1 MQNLCS
7 VGKRVPK
14 IDAVDKATGRAQ
26 YIQDLK
32 LPGMLYGK
40 ILYSKFPHARIVKID
55 TSRARALPGIRAV
68 ITGEDI
74 PEIKMGVYKDNRP
87 LKAGKVRSYRD
98 EVAAVAA
105 TDPDTAEEALS
116 LIEVIYQPLPGI
128 FNPEEAM
135 QKSAPLVHETHKTN
149 VLRMPWKLHYGDVD
163 DARQAAAYVVEDRF
177 STTWVTHC
185 CLGTSGAVA
194 EFDPANN
201 LTIYTNTQI
210 PSLAQKD
217 FLEALKAMGLRD
229 KRVRVIKP
237 CIGGGF
243 GSKLD
248 TYAYEYIA
256 ILLAFHT
263 RRPVKIEFGRQEEFI
278 ATSTRQPTITD
289 ISQGCDENGKLL
301 FRDLSM
307 ILDNG
312 AYTSWGATTPSVM
325 MMPITSLYRVANVRY
340 EAKCVYTNN
349 TYAQAMRG
357 YGNPQATFAIE
368 CSMDMLAEKAGID
381 PIEFRRINANQSG
394 DVSPQD
400 LRITTCGLEECMDSV
415 KATLAWE
422 AEKKDG
428 EGVGMAS
435 LIHVGGG
442 ARVYKSD
449 GCGTII
455 KMDDFG
461 KVDVFTGATDMGQ
474 GADTVVAQ
482 IVAEELGLRVDDIH
496 VIHSDTDI
504 CPWDVGAHAS
514 RTTFVAGNAALGAA
528 KKIKARLLE
537 MGAKQLDVPLERLIL
552 NEQCIIDREDPGK
565 RIAISKLLRKAHFS
579 HGGQMLMAEHFYDP
593 ANENMGKD
601 FKGNMSMTYTFGS
614 HGVRV
619 KVDQETGK
627 VQILKYV
634 AAHDVGKAINPM
646 LLEGQVYG
654 GVMMG
659 LGYALTEQVI
669 LEKGENMNPNFRDY
683 KILTAKDVVPIET
696 PILET
701 YDEDGPFGA
710 KGIGEP
716 GCVPTAPAVA
726 NAIYDAIGVRIR
738 DLPITPER
746 ILAAIREKQGLDV
759 CGQEPGKDDAA
770 ECVSVLRQVRGRM
783 LLQCFRRPTRK
794 YR

>member
-1 MQNLCS
+1 MQNLCA
-7 VGKRVPK
+7 VGKRIPK
-14 IDAVDKATGRAQ
+14 IDAVEKATGRAH

-32 LPGMLYGK
+32 LPGMLHGK

-55 TSRARALPGIRAV
+55 ASKAKALPGVRAV
-68 ITGEDI
+68 ITGADI

-87 LKAGKVRSYRD
+87 LKTGKVCSYRD

-105 TDPDTAEEALS
+105 IDSRTAEAALK
-116 LIEVIYQPLPGI
+116 LIEVFYEPLPGI
-128 FNPEEAM
+128 FDPEEAM
-135 QKSAPLVHETHKTN
+135 QSGAPLVHPEHKTN

-163 DARQAAAYVVEDRF
+163 AAKKEAAYVVEDRF

-185 CLGTSGAVA
+185 CMGTSGAVA
-194 EFDPANN
+194 EFDSANN
-201 LTIYTNTQI
+201 LTIHTNTQI

-217 FLEALKAMGLRD
+217 FMEALKAMGIAQR
-229 KRVRVIKP
+229 RVRVIKP

-256 ILLAFHT
+256 ILLAFYT
-263 RRPVKIEFGRQEEFI
+263 RRPVKVEFDRTEEFI
-278 ATSTRQPTITD
+278 ATSTRQPTITY
-289 ISQGCDENGKLL
+289 ISQGCDASGKLL
-301 FRDLSM
+301 FRDIAM

-325 MMPITSLYRVANVRY
+325 MMPITTLYRVPNVRF

-349 TYAQAMRG
+349 TYSQAMRG

-368 CSMDMLAEKAGID
+368 STMEMLAEKAGID
-381 PIEFRRINANQSG
+381 PIEFRRMNANQPG
-394 DVSPQD
+394 DVSTQG
-400 LRITTCGLEECMDSV
+400 LRITTCGLEACMDAV
-415 KATLAWE
+415 K
-422 AEKKDG
+422 EKLEWNRSKARG
-428 EGVGMAS
+428 EGIGLAS

-461 KVDVFTGATDMGQ
+461 KVDLFTGATDMGQ
-474 GADTVVAQ
+474 GSDTVIAQ
-482 IVAEELGLRVDDIH
+482 IVAEELGLQVEDIH
-496 VIHSDTDI
+496 VIHSDTNV
-504 CPWDVGAHAS
+504 CPWDVGSHAS

-537 MGAKQLDVPLERLIL
+537 MGAKQLEAPLEKLALRDRCIFHCDDPEKRLELGKIL
-552 NEQCIIDREDPGK
+552 RN
-565 RIAISKLLRKAHFS
+565 AHFS
-579 HGGQMLMAEHFYDP
+579 QGGQMLMAEYFYDP

-601 FKGNMSMTYTFGS
+601 FRGNMSMTYTFGT
-614 HGVRV
+614 HGVRL
-619 KVDQETGK
+619 KVDEETGK
-627 VQILKYV
+627 VKILKYV
-634 AAHDVGKAINPM
+634 AAHDVGKAINPL

-659 LGYALTEQVI
+659 IGYALSEQVI

-683 KILTAKDVVPIET
+683 KILTAKDTVPIEA
-696 PILET
+696 PVLET
-701 YDEDGPFGA
+701 YDKDGPFGA

-716 GCVPTAPAVA
+716 GCVPTAPAIA
-726 NAIYDAIGVRIR
+726 NAIYDAVGVRIR
-738 DLPITPER
+738 DLPITPEKV
-746 ILAAIREKQGLDV
+746 LEAIRAKKGLDP
-759 CGQEPGKDDAA
+759 CGQELGKEDA
-770 ECVSVLRQVRGRM
+770 QV
-783 LLQCFRRPTRK
+783 CIIEE
-794 YR
+794 

>member
-1 MQNLCS
+1 MMQELCS

-55 TSRARALPGIRAV
+55 TAKARALPGVRAV
-68 ITGEDI
+68 ITGEDC

-105 TDPDTAEEALS
+105 TDPDIAKEAVS
-116 LIEVIYQPLPGI
+116 LIEVIYEPLPGV
-128 FNPEEAM
+128 FDPEEAM
-135 QKSAPLVHETHKTN
+135 QKSAPLVHEAHKTN

-163 DARQAAAYVVEDRF
+163 AARKAAAYVVEDRF

-185 CLGTSGAVA
+185 CMGASGAIA
-194 EFDPANN
+194 EFDPINN

-217 FLEALKAMGLRD
+217 FLEALKAMGLKD

-248 TYAYEYIA
+248 TYAYEYIS

-263 RRPVKIEFGRQEEFI
+263 RRPVKIEFDRAEEFI
-278 ATSTRQPTITD
+278 ATSTRQPTITY

-325 MMPITSLYRVANVRY
+325 MMPITTLYRVANVRY

-349 TYAQAMRG
+349 TYSQAMRG

-368 CSMDMLAEKAGID
+368 CTMDMLAEKAGMD

-415 KATLAWE
+415 KETLAWD
-422 AEKKDG
+422 AENKEG

-455 KMDDFG
+455 KMDDYG

-474 GADTVVAQ
+474 GADTVIAQ
-482 IVAEELGLRVDDIH
+482 IVAEELGLMVDDIH
-496 VIHSDTDI
+496 VVHSDTDI

-514 RTTFVAGNAALGAA
+514 RTTFIAGNAALGAA

-552 NEQCIIDREDPGK
+552 NEQCIIDQEDPEH
-565 RIAISKLLRKAHFS
+565 RIAIGKLLRKAHFS

-593 ANENMGKD
+593 SNENMGKD

-619 KVDQETGK
+619 KVDQDTGK

-634 AAHDVGKAINPM
+634 ATHDVGKAINPM

-669 LEKGENMNPNFRDY
+669 SEKGANMKPNFRDY
-683 KILTAKDVVPIET
+683 KILTAKDVVPIEA
-696 PILET
+696 PVLET
-701 YDEDGPFGA
+701 YDQDGPFGA

-726 NAIYDAIGVRIR
+726 NAIYDAIGVRIK

-770 ECVSVLRQVRGRM
+770 ECIIEE
-783 LLQCFRRPTRK
+783 
-794 YR
+794 

>member
-1 MQNLCS
+1 MQALS
-7 VGKRVPK
+7 TVGKRIPK
-14 IDAVDKATGRAQ
+14 IDAVDKATGRAR

-40 ILYSKFPHARIVKID
+40 ILYSKYPHARIVKID
-55 TSRARALPGIRAV
+55 ASKAKALPGVRAV
-68 ITGEDI
+68 LTGEDI
-74 PEIKMGVYKDNRP
+74 PDIRMGVYKDNRP
-87 LKAGKVRSYRD
+87 LKKGKVCSYRD

-105 TDPDTAEEALS
+105 VDAHTAAEAVK
-116 LIEVIYQPLPGI
+116 LIEVTYEPLPAI
-128 FNPEEAM
+128 FEPEAAM
-135 QKSAPLVHETHKTN
+135 KEGAPLVHEEHKTN
-149 VLRMPWKLHYGDVD
+149 VLKMPWKLHYGDVEA
-163 DARQAAAYVVEDRF
+163 ARKEAAFTVSERF
-177 STTWVTHC
+177 TTTWVTHC
-185 CLGTSGAVA
+185 CLGTSGAIA

-201 LTIYTNTQI
+201 LTIHTNTQI

-217 FLEALKAMGLRD
+217 FLEALGVMGLKDR
-229 KRVRVIKP
+229 RVRVIKP

-248 TYAYEYIA
+248 TYAYEYVA

-263 RRPVKIEFGRQEEFI
+263 RRPVKIEFDRSEEFI
-278 ATSTRQPTITD
+278 ATSTRQPTVTY
-289 ISQGCDENGKLL
+289 ISQGCDAEGKLL
-301 FRDLSM
+301 FRDIRM

-325 MMPITSLYRVANVRY
+325 MMPITTLYRVPNVRY

-368 CSMDMLAEKAGID
+368 STIDMLAEAAGID
-381 PIEFRRINANQSG
+381 PVEFRRINANQSG
-394 DVSPQD
+394 DVSTQG
-400 LRITTCGLEECMDSV
+400 LKITTCGLSECLDTATTRIARDAP
-415 KATLAWE
+415 KAP
-422 AEKKDG
+422 G
-428 EGVGMAS
+428 EGIGFAS

-474 GADTVVAQ
+474 GMDTVVSQ
-482 IVAEELGLRVDDIH
+482 IVAEELGLSVADIH
-496 VIHSDTDI
+496 VTHSDTDI

-514 RTTFVAGNAALGAA
+514 RTTFIAGNAALGAA
-528 KKIKARLLE
+528 RKIKARILE
-537 MGAKQLDVPLERLIL
+537 LGAKELSAPLEKLALRERHLIHL
-552 NEQCIIDREDPGK
+552 DDPEK
-565 RIAISKLLRKAHFS
+565 KIEIAKLLRKAHFS

-601 FKGNMSMTYTFGS
+601 FRGNMSMTYTFGT

-619 KVDQETGK
+619 KVDEETGK
-627 VQILKYV
+627 VKILNYV
-634 AAHDVGKAINPM
+634 AAHDVGKAINP
-646 LLEGQVYG
+646 LLLDGQVYG

-659 LGYALTEQVI
+659 VGYALSEQVL
-669 LEKGENMNPNFRDY
+669 LEKGEVMNPNFRDY
-683 KILTAKDVVPIET
+683 KILTAKDVVPIEA
-696 PILET
+696 PVLET
-701 YDEDGPFGA
+701 HDPDGPYGA

-716 GCVPTAPAVA
+716 GCVPTAPAIA
-726 NAIYDAIGVRIR
+726 NAIYDAVGVRIK

-746 ILAAIREKQGLDV
+746 VLAAIREKKGLDL
-759 CGQEPGKDDAA
+759 CGQEKGAA
-770 ECVSVLRQVRGRM
+770 DGEACVIEE
-783 LLQCFRRPTRK
+783 
-794 YR
+794 

>member
-1 MQNLCS
+1 MQGLSS
-7 VGKRVPK
+7 VGKRIPK

-55 TSRARALPGIRAV
+55 TSKARALPGVRTV

-87 LKAGKVRSYRD
+87 LKAGKVCSYRD

-105 TDPDTAEEALS
+105 TDPQIAQEALN
-116 LIEVIYQPLPGI
+116 LIEVIYEPLPGI
-128 FNPEEAM
+128 YDPEEAM
-135 QKSAPLVHETHKTN
+135 REGAPLVHEAHKSN
-149 VLRMPWKLHYGDVD
+149 VLKMPWKLHYGDVEA
-163 DARQAAAYVVEDRF
+163 ARKEAAYVVEDRF

-185 CLGTSGAVA
+185 CMGTSGAVA
-194 EFDPANN
+194 EFDPVNN

-217 FLEALKAMGLRD
+217 FLGALKAMGINDR
-229 KRVRVIKP
+229 RVRVIKP

-256 ILLAFHT
+256 ILLAFYT
-263 RRPVKIEFGRQEEFI
+263 RRPVKVEFERAEEFI
-278 ATSTRQPTITD
+278 ATSTRQPTITR
-289 ISQGCDENGKLL
+289 ISQGCDQNGKLL
-301 FRDLSM
+301 FRDISM

-325 MMPITSLYRVANVRY
+325 MMPITTLYRVPNVRY

-349 TYAQAMRG
+349 TYSQAMRG

-368 CSMDMLAEKAGID
+368 SIMDMLAEKACID
-381 PIEFRRINANQSG
+381 LIEFRRINANQPG
-394 DVSPQD
+394 DVSTQD

-415 KATLAWE
+415 KAELEWDKPKE
-422 AEKKDG
+422 A
-428 EGVGMAS
+428 GVGVGLAS

-455 KMDDFG
+455 KMDDFA
-461 KVDVFTGATDMGQ
+461 KVDLFTGATDMGQ
-474 GADTVVAQ
+474 GSDTVVAQ
-482 IVAEELGLRVDDIH
+482 IAAEELGLRVEDIH
-496 VIHSDTDI
+496 VIHSDTDV

-514 RTTFVAGNAALGAA
+514 RTTFIAGNAALGAA
-528 KKIKARLLE
+528 RKLKARVLE
-537 MGAKQLDVPLERLIL
+537 LGAKQLEAPLERLIL
-552 NEQCIIDREDPGK
+552 AERCVVDKDSPEK
-565 RIAISKLLRKAHFS
+565 RIEIGKLLRKAHFS
-579 HGGQMLMAEHFYDP
+579 HGGQMLMAEYFYDP

-601 FKGNMSMTYTFGS
+601 FKGNMSMTYTFGT

-619 KVDQETGK
+619 KVDEETGK
-627 VQILKYV
+627 VKILKYV
-634 AAHDVGKAINPM
+634 ATHDVGKAINPL

-659 LGYALTEQVI
+659 IGYALSEQVI

-683 KILTAKDVVPIET
+683 KILTAKDVFPIEA
-696 PILET
+696 PVLET
-701 YDEDGPFGA
+701 YDEAGPYGA

-726 NAIYDAIGVRIR
+726 NAIYDAVGVRIK
-738 DLPITPER
+738 DLPITPEK
-746 ILAAIREKQGLDV
+746 ILAAIREKKGLDL
-759 CGQEPGKDDAA
+759 CGQEVGKEDPDACII
-770 ECVSVLRQVRGRM
+770 EE
-783 LLQCFRRPTRK
+783 
-794 YR
+794 